1 MFAGK
6 QSALAVQNGLRLRKL
21 GAFGMIDWFKKY
33 ADVSIN
39 SYPFWTLKL
48 IQLTCVS
55 SACIA

>member
-21 GAFGMIDWFKKY
+21 GAFGMIDWLKKY

-39 SYPFWTLKL
+39 SYPF
-48 IQLTCVS
+48 
-55 SACIA
+55 